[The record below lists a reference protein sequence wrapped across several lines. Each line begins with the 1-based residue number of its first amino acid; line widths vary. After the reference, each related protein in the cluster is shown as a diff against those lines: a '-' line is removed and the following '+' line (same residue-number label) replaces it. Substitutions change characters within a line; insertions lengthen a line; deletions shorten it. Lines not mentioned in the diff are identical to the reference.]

1 MRYIK
6 KLKILEPNP
15 AIVERIRREC
25 GVSPIVARVLANR
38 NLRNAD
44 IARRFLNPTLD
55 NLGDPALLPDGEK
68 AADMILSAIESG
80 EKILIYGDY
89 DVDGITSGAL
99 MTRFLRCLE
108 GDAECMLP
116 ERDNGGYDLNS
127 IAVEKAAAMDVSLII
142 TCDCGSK
149 AFEAVE
155 AARNQGMKIIITD
168 HHTVGDRL
176 PSADAVVNP
185 KRPDSAYF
193 PNLAGVGVAFTLCRL
208 IVRRAGLAEASFV
221 RSFIDL
227 AALGT
232 VADMVPLLGENRVI
246 AANGLPR
253 MAESKKEGFRALMSS
268 VDNKPVTSET
278 ISFFFAPRI
287 NSAGRMKTA
296 SIALDMFL
304 TKDPAEAARLCGE
317 ITDLNEQRKECQKKI
332 FDEAE
337 RMMLAD
343 PDFDKKK
350 VVVLAGKNWHRG
362 IIGIV
367 SGNITEKYGK
377 PSVILTNTG
386 DADLWVGSA
395 RSINTFSLVKALGDM
410 KELFV
415 RFGGHSLAAGLTLH
429 KDNIAEL
436 DRRLNEIADRELTE
450 ADVEA
455 VINLDAELEPSDCT
469 FDLVNELKTL
479 EPFGT
484 SNPEPLFLLRNARIV
499 ETRIFKDSHLSMTLD
514 VPGGG
519 FLKAIAF
526 RKADAAAEL
535 GIEAGSRADICFN
548 LRINEWNGN
557 ANVQLNV
564 EDIRLSEQ

>member
-1 MRYIK
+1 
-6 KLKILEPNP
+6 
-15 AIVERIRREC
+15 
-25 GVSPIVARVLANR
+25 
-38 NLRNAD
+38 
-44 IARRFLNPTLD
+44 
-55 NLGDPALLPDGEK
+55 
-68 AADMILSAIESG
+68 
-80 EKILIYGDY
+80 
-89 DVDGITSGAL
+89 
-99 MTRFLRCLE
+99 
-108 GDAECMLP
+108 
-116 ERDNGGYDLNS
+116 
-127 IAVEKAAAMDVSLII
+127 
-142 TCDCGSK
+142 
-149 AFEAVE
+149 
-155 AARNQGMKIIITD
+155 
-168 HHTVGDRL
+168 
-176 PSADAVVNP
+176 
-185 KRPDSAYF
+185 
-193 PNLAGVGVAFTLCRL
+193 
-208 IVRRAGLAEASFV
+208 
-221 RSFIDL
+221 
-227 AALGT
+227 GT

-278 ISFFFAPRI
+278 ISLFFAPRI